1 MTDIDKI
8 AADLR
13 QAAFPGA
20 AGWNVASE
28 PVKEQWRR
36 AAEHAAGRIL
46 RARDEA
52 FRAATAVAHELGQ
65 HVAAQAVRKLRF
77 AAEDEGTLS

>member
-1 MTDIDKI
+1 MTDFDKL

-28 PVKEQWRR
+28 PVK
-36 AAEHAAGRIL
+36 EHAAGRIL

>member
-1 MTDIDKI
+1 MTDIDKL